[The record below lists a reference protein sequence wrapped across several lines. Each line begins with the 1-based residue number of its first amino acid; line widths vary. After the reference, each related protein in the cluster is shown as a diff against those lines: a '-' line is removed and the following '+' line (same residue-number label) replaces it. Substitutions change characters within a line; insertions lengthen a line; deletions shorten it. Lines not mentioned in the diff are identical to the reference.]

1 MPLDRFVA
9 TLDAVEQVEARE
21 RTAFVSDLSAVAA
34 GMFSKKGGKALQEH
48 LNLLAAATSGGF
60 GGNSEQ

>member
-34 GMFSKKGGKALQEH
+34 GMFSKKGAKSLQEH
-48 LNLLAAATSGGF
+48 LDLLGRAVNGGF
-60 GGNSEQ
+60 GGNTDQ